1 VETYPGV
8 ETSIVGGVSYEGR
21 QIKGVKVSFKAN
33 NPVVI
38 LEGGASSYMTKY
50 FAFLI

>member
-1 VETYPGV
+1 METYPNV
-8 ETSIVGGVSYEGR
+8 VTSIVGGVSYEGR
-21 QIKGVKVSFKAN
+21 QIKGVKVSFNAN

-38 LEGGASSYMTKY
+38 LEGGVSSYPKTY